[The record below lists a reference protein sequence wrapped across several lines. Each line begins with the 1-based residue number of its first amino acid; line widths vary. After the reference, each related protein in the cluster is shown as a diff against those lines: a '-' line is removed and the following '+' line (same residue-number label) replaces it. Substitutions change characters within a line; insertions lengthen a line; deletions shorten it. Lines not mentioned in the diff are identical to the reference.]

1 MNACANANS
10 LAWLVTKKLNFN
22 DELELLEE
30 PPVLEPPVLEPPVR
44 DRPVLGVPPV
54 ALLPS
59 VVDELPQP
67 FVANVSVPSN
77 ARTLI

>member
-30 PPVLEPPVLEPPVR
+30 PPVLEPPVL
-44 DRPVLGVPPV
+44 DRPVLVVPPV